1 MTSQG
6 SHTDQHESIYDR
18 GEMYEAFYRGR
29 GKDYTG
35 EAALVTSLIR
45 DRLLEAD
52 SLLDVACGSGDH
64 LSRFAD
70 SFGHVEGLDL
80 SEDMVQLARKNTGV
94 PSHRGDMRDFALDR
108 TFGAVV
114 SSSAG
119 WRTAPMSMNSP
130 RHSVLSPVTSRR
142 AASSSSSPSGF
153 PRTSW
158 RATWAP
164 TRSSRAGVPYVRVS
178 HSVRDGGV
186 SHMEVHYLVAS
197 AEGGVTH
204 FSDVHRTT
212 LFTREEYESAFVRA
226 GCEVEYV
233 KHPLA
238 PRGLFVGT
246 AAPAA

>member
-1 MTSQG
+1 MTV
-6 SHTDQHESIYDR
+6 DQHKSIYDR

-45 DRLLEAD
+45 DRLPEAD

-64 LSRFAD
+64 LTHFAE

-94 PSHRGDMRDFALDR
+94 TIHRGDMRDFALDR

-114 SSSAG
+114 SLFSGVAYCADIDELTATLSSFA
-119 WRTAPMSMNSP
+119 
-130 RHSVLSPVTSRR
+130 RHLSPGGIIVIEPFWLPEDFLEGYVGTDTVE
-142 AASSSSSPSGF
+142 SGG
-153 PRTSW
+153 RT
-158 RATWAP
+158 
-164 TRSSRAGVPYVRVS
+164 YVRVS

-197 AEGGVTH
+197 AESGVTH

>member
-1 MTSQG
+1 MS
-6 SHTDQHESIYDR
+6 TDGHGSIYDR

-35 EAALVTSLIR
+35 EAALVTSLVR
-45 DRLLEAD
+45 DRLPEAD

-64 LSRFAD
+64 LSRFAG

-94 PSHRGDMRDFALDR
+94 PIHRGDMRDFTLDR

-114 SSSAG
+114 SMFSGVAYCADVDELGATLRSFA
-119 WRTAPMSMNSP
+119 
-130 RHSVLSPVTSRR
+130 RHLSPGGVIVIEPFWLPEDFLEGYVGTDTVE
-142 AASSSSSPSGF
+142 SGG
-153 PRTSW
+153 RT
-158 RATWAP
+158 
-164 TRSSRAGVPYVRVS
+164 YVRVS

-197 AEGGVTH
+197 AESGVTH

-212 LFTREEYESAFVRA
+212 LFTRDEYESAFARA

-233 KHPLA
+233 KDPLA

-246 AAPAA
+246 TAPAA

>member
-1 MTSQG
+1 MT
-6 SHTDQHESIYDR
+6 TDQHKSIYER

-29 GKDYTG
+29 GKDYAG
-35 EAALVTSLIR
+35 EAGLVTSLVR
-45 DRLLEAD
+45 ERLPEAD
-52 SLLDVACGSGDH
+52 SLLDVACGNGDH
-64 LSRFAD
+64 LLRFAE

-80 SEDMVQLARKNTGV
+80 SEDMVRLARKNTGA
-94 PSHRGDMRDFALDR
+94 PIHRGDMRDFALDR

-114 SSSAG
+114 SLFSGVAYCADVGELTATLRSFTRHLTPGGVIVIEPFWLPEDFLEGYVGTDTVEADG
-119 WRTAPMSMNSP
+119 RT
-130 RHSVLSPVTSRR
+130 
-142 AASSSSSPSGF
+142 
-153 PRTSW
+153 
-158 RATWAP
+158 
-164 TRSSRAGVPYVRVS
+164 YVRVS

-197 AEGGVTH
+197 AESGVTH

-212 LFTREEYESAFVRA
+212 LFSREEYESAFVGA